1 MVALTAEHDSSKVF
15 PKPPVG
21 SPAGGASLSRRLIVL
36 TAAALLVACSPD
48 RTLEAVWV
56 LQDIQAGYGPSVLKR
71 ATPNPTRASI
81 LFAVDGRQRQAD
93 LYSPGNAR
101 AGMVLV
107 PGLTPDGRDDRRL
120 VAFANTLARAR
131 FEVIVPDLPG
141 MRSLQV
147 TALDAE
153 PIADAVRYL
162 DERGGGR
169 PLGIAAVS
177 FAVGPAVI
185 ALDEPAAEGRV
196 DLFLSIGG
204 YYDLTALITYVTT
217 GFYRQQEG
225 EPWRYR
231 QPKPYAKWV
240 FVLTNADRLAD
251 PADRA
256 TLSEMA
262 RRKLADADAD
272 VADLA
277 IALGPEGESVYALVT
292 NGDPDRVAALIDD
305 LPPGVHE
312 EIRRL
317 DLRRRDLSRL
327 DIDFLLIHDED
338 DRTIP
343 AAQSLAFAAAV
354 APGRAQLYLVE
365 GLDHAQVKTFG
376 VTDVLTLLQAIYEYL
391 RLRDEGSKPTMGS
404 PVQ

>member
-1 MVALTAEHDSSKVF
+1 MAALRKRCRIKNSYSARVEPSCGRVW
-15 PKPPVG
+15 
-21 SPAGGASLSRRLIVL
+21 RRLL
-36 TAAALLVACSPD
+36 FLAAAMLLAACSPN
-48 RTLEAVWV
+48 RTIEAVRV
-56 LQDIQAGYGPSVLKR
+56 LQDIQAGNGPSALKK
-71 ATPNPTRASI
+71 ATPHPTRTSI
-81 LFAVDGRQRQAD
+81 VFAVDGRERQAD

-101 AGMVLV
+101 AGIVLV
-107 PGLTPDGRDDRRL
+107 PGLTPDGRNDRRL

-153 PIADAVRYL
+153 PIADAARYL

-185 ALDEPAAEGRV
+185 ALSEPGAEGRV

-204 YYDLTALITYVTT
+204 YHDLPALITYVTT
-217 GFYRQQEG
+217 GFYRQREG
-225 EPWRYR
+225 EPWRFR
-231 QPKPYAKWV
+231 QPKAYAKWV

-272 VADLA
+272 VTELA
-277 IALGPEGESVYALVT
+277 IALGPEGQSIYALIT
-292 NGDPDRVAALIDD
+292 NGDPDRVVALIDD
-305 LPPGVHE
+305 LPLGVRE
-312 EIRRL
+312 EIERL

-327 DIDFLLIHDED
+327 DTDFLLIHDAD

-343 AAQSLAFAAAV
+343 AAQSLAFAAAI
-354 APGRAQLYLVE
+354 APGHAKLYLVE
-365 GLDHAQVKTFG
+365 GLDHAQVKTLG
-376 VTDVLTLLQAIYEYL
+376 IADVLTLFGAIYEYL
-391 RLRDEGSKPTMGS
+391 RLRDEGGRQS
-404 PVQ
+404 